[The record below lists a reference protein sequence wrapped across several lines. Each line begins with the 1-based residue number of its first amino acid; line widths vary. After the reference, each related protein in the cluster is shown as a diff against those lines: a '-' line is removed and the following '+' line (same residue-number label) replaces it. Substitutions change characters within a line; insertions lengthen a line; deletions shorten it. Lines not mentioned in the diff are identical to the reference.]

1 MQTKQHFQSKN
12 WMPVSSTDRLFLR
25 LSYLS
30 ILFCHS
36 AERIHNNFSYIVTWI
51 PVSATRMTP
60 FVVNSLL
67 LLPLS

>member
-1 MQTKQHFQSKN
+1 MSTLFCHSAERIHKFC

-36 AERIHNNFSYIVTWI
+36 AERI
-51 PVSATRMTP
+51 P
-60 FVVNSLL
+60 
-67 LLPLS
+67 